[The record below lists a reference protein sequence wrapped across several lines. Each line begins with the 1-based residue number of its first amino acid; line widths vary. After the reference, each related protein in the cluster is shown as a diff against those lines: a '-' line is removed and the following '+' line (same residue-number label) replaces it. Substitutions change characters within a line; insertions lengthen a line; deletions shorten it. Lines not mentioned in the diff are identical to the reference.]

1 MFQKLIH
8 IFIKSLAI
16 IPLNWLYFVARCV
29 YFINHILIKYR
40 RNVIHKNIKLSFPRL
55 NNIERIK
62 IINQFHVFIFELFA
76 EIIKAINFKKKD
88 ILKRVRIKNIEII
101 EKNIS
106 QKKPLILICS
116 HYHNWEWLFLRISLI
131 PNIKL
136 AAAYKPLRNTHFNN
150 LMYQMRS
157 KFGAI
162 LVPSEKWK
170 HFIVNNREKPYIFLF
185 ISDQVPAKK
194 SNGKYIQ
201 FLNQST
207 LVDKGAER
215 ISQALNINVAYS
227 EITKRK
233 KGYYNI
239 NLKPLYSK
247 DITKEYIKMLEKS
260 IQTKPQYWLWSHN
273 RWKR

>member
-1 MFQKLIH
+1 
-8 IFIKSLAI
+8 
-16 IPLNWLYFVARCV
+16 
-29 YFINHILIKYR
+29 
-40 RNVIHKNIKLSFPRL
+40 VIHKNIKLSFPHL
-55 NNIERIK
+55 NNIERMK
-62 IINQFHVFIFELFA
+62 IVNQFHIFIFELFA
-76 EIIKAINFKKKD
+76 EIIKSINFKKKD
-88 ILKRVRIKNIEII
+88 ILKRVHINNIEII

-136 AAAYKPLRNTHFNN
+136 AAAYKPLRNTYFNN

-170 HFIVNNREKPYIFLF
+170 YFIANNKEKPYIFLF
-185 ISDQVPAKK
+185 MSDQVPAKK
-194 SNGKYIQ
+194 SNGKHIH
-201 FLNQST
+201 FLSQST

-215 ISQALNINVAYS
+215 ISQALNINVVYS
-227 EITKRK
+227 EITKRQ
-233 KGYYNI
+233 KGYYSI
-239 NLKPLYSK
+239 NLKPLNSK
-247 DITKEYIKMLEKS
+247 DITKEYMQMLEKS
-260 IQTKPQYWLWSHN
+260 IQKKPQYWLWSHN